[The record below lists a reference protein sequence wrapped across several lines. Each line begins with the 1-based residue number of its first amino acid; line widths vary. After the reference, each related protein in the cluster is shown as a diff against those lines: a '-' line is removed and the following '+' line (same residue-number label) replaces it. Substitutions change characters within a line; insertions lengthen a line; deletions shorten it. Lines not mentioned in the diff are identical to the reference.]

1 MDIWVWQYHEE
12 CQLCQVSKIKAAALL
27 RFSFLQFFKQLKII
41 LYYILCQKEVIKMD
55 GQI

>member
-1 MDIWVWQYHEE
+1 MDIWVWQYHED